1 MTGGR
6 EGINTERAKG
16 RAVGALAGNVG
27 SGSNRIWRVTAG
39 RRERTGVKGGGG
51 GDQSVLYSHS
61 LNPLWNRSMKCHSPV
76 QKEVRRKVMR
86 EDRAEVI
93 SAPTCDEVRVMVIF
107 IHTVQHE
114 NIISITE
121 HRDVV

>member
-1 MTGGR
+1 MDQIGFGGLR
-6 EGINTERAKG
+6 QADG
-16 RAVGALAGNVG
+16 R
-27 SGSNRIWRVTAG
+27 G
-39 RRERTGVKGGGG
+39 RGLRGGG